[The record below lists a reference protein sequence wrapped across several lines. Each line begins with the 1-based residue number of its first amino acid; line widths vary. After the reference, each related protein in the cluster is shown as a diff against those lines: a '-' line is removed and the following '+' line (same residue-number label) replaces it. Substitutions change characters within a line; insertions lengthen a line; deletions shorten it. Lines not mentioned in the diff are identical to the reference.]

1 VSVHA
6 NIAVQATPR
15 CTLLPQSAPPHVVL
29 RMHHRA
35 VAPASPGSRRQEPVR
50 GESRTPTAP
59 AIDDR
64 YIDEF
69 HEDMQQLGCL
79 PPALEPRATAHI
91 PAMIDTI
98 SKIID
103 NGHAYTAGND
113 VFFDIATLP
122 GYGKLSRHTP
132 QVHRMQQQHGHALLL
147 CWRAACRLRM
157 PPSLP
162 QA

>member
-1 VSVHA
+1 MTA
-6 NIAVQATPR
+6 LW
-15 CTLLPQSAPPHVVL
+15 LLPAL
-29 RMHHRA
+29 A
-35 VAPASPGSRRQEPVR
+35 VAASIPYM
-50 GESRTPTAP
+50 GESRSATAPTAG
-59 AIDDR
+59 DR

-98 SKIID
+98 SKIIE

-122 GYGKLSRHTP
+122 GYGKLSRHTV
-132 QVHRMQQQHGHALLL
+132 QVHQMRHLQGQEVA
-147 CWRAACRLRM
+147 
-157 PPSLP
+157 
-162 QA
+162 